1 VADIEEGQG
10 KEGGEKKGKEQTQL
24 DELLEGAKTKLPDGS
39 TSYNAYQ
46 LACGLVYAKFMQ
58 SQQWAMSSLHALNE
72 LAQSLVEAAGALT
85 PKEVDVVLDET
96 PIDIPEAFMDEE
108 LLPENPFE
116 VKEEPSGEAEEKA
129 EEKGGVV
136 RSKKGMALRT

>member
-10 KEGGEKKGKEQTQL
+10 KQGEGDGEEKDKEQTQL

-58 SQQWAMSSLHALNE
+58 SQEWAMSSLQTLNE

-85 PKEVDVVLDET
+85 PREVDVVLD
-96 PIDIPEAFMDEE
+96 
-108 LLPENPFE
+108 
-116 VKEEPSGEAEEKA
+116 
-129 EEKGGVV
+129 
-136 RSKKGMALRT
+136 